1 MRVSQI
7 SLLLF
12 ALLFGVNVAVAQEDN
27 PLDFKDDSKRIGLE
41 VGFSSAFQSGSYA
54 AGCEIFE
61 RGAGLNVLIA
71 AAYDQEFGDDFRFE
85 ALLGYQGRSV
95 SSRFNTREPISLATE
110 TLPVT
115 AQVDFENFGDANFN
129 YLFLQPGVKFYP
141 FKSLYA
147 GAGISLNYLLG
158 SSTQYRKDIISRTI
172 ELPELGLS
180 EVFYSE
186 DQSSDPYSM
195 VYASETRDD
204 ASAFTFDGVLM
215 LGAEF
220 YVGPTVATPI
230 ESGQKRKLAI
240 GPRLQYVIP
249 FTNALSD
256 GERAISIGA
265 FQFLVGF
272 RYEL

>member
-1 MRVSQI
+1 MNLRPL
-7 SLLLF
+7 SLLIFLVLF
-12 ALLFGVNVAVAQEDN
+12 WSATLQAQEDN
-27 PLDFKDDSKRIGLE
+27 PLDFKDQSKRVGLE
-41 VGFSSAFQSGSYA
+41 VGFSSVYQSGSYA

-61 RGAGLNVLIA
+61 KGAGLNVLIA
-71 AAYDQEFGDDFRFE
+71 AAYDQEFGGDFRFE
-85 ALLGYQGRSV
+85 ALLGYQGRSIA
-95 SSRFNTREPISLATE
+95 SRFNTREPISLATE

-115 AQVDFENFGDANFN
+115 AQVDFENFGEAHFS

-147 GAGISLNYLLG
+147 GAGISANYLLG
-158 SSTQYRKDIISRTI
+158 ASTQYRKDIISRTV

-204 ASAFTFDGVLM
+204 ASSFTLDGVLM

-230 ESGQKRKLAI
+230 ESGQKKKLAI
-240 GPRLQYVIP
+240 GPRLQYIIP
-249 FTNALSD
+249 FMNALSD
-256 GERAISIGA
+256 GERAISLGA

>member
-1 MRVSQI
+1 MRFREI
-7 SLLLF
+7 ALLLF
-12 ALLFGVNVAVAQEDN
+12 TLFLGLNQAAAQEDN
-27 PLDFKDDSKRIGLE
+27 PLDFKDNSKRLGLE
-41 VGFSSAFQSGSYA
+41 VGFSSAYQSGSYS

-61 RGAGLNVLIA
+61 KGAGLNVIIA
-71 AAYDQEFGDDFRFE
+71 AAYDQEFAGDFRFE
-85 ALLGYQGRSV
+85 ALLGYQGRSI
-95 SSRFNTREPISLATE
+95 SSRFNTREPIALATE
-110 TLPVT
+110 TVPVI
-115 AQVDFENFGDANFN
+115 AQVDFENFGDANFS

-141 FKSLYA
+141 FKNLYG
-147 GAGISLNYLLG
+147 GAGMSVNYLLG
-158 SSTQYRKDIISRTI
+158 ASTQYRKDIISRTI

-195 VYASETRDD
+195 VYASESRDD
-204 ASAFTFDGVLM
+204 ASSITVDAVLM

-240 GPRLQYVIP
+240 GPRLQYIIP

-256 GERAISIGA
+256 GERAISLGA